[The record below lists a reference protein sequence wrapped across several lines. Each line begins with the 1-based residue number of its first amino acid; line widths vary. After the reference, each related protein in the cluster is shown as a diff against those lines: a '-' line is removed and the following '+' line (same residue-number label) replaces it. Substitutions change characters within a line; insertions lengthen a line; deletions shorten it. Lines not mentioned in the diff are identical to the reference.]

1 MKPNSIRTG
10 FDQVDVDASPTF
22 RDNLRAQFVA
32 AMTHPEQ
39 DQTVGTAVE
48 DGATVTVI
56 DAPPAEAKQ
65 QRRPSIIVGIAAAII
80 VIAVLA
86 AVVLTR
92 PSKRAAVD
100 PSDDS
105 AIAESALMTEQQLK
119 GWTVLVDAPGSTRQM
134 GDIAAGIPACAPYVD
149 YAFDS
154 EGRDAVTK
162 ERDFRGA
169 TARDLV
175 QLVYIFPT
183 ESAATEAMSK
193 IAEPGFVPCFN
204 AFIDN
209 LTAVGGGL
217 KSDTSTAE
225 APPFASHGD
234 RQVVLPQ
241 TLALRL
247 GSTFTVI
254 SFFVQVGRG
263 IVYVDPL
270 LLRSDPLDSK
280 GTVEKTVATATDA
293 LAAALR

>member
-1 MKPNSIRTG
+1 MKPNSISTA
-10 FDQVDVDASPTF
+10 FDHVDVDASPTF

-32 AMTHPEQ
+32 AMAHPEQ
-39 DQTVGTAVE
+39 DQTIGNRAE
-48 DGATVTVI
+48 DGVTVAVI
-56 DAPPAEAKQ
+56 EAPSVQPEQ
-65 QRRPSIIVGIAAAII
+65 QRRQSIIVGIAAAII

-92 PSKRAAVD
+92 PSNRASVG

-119 GWTVLVDAPGSTRQM
+119 GWTVLDVAGSTSQM
-134 GDIAAGIPACAPYVD
+134 GDIAEGIPACAPYVD

-154 EGRDAVTK
+154 KGRDAVTK

-169 TARDLV
+169 YARDLV

-183 ESAATEAMSK
+183 EAAATEAMNK

-209 LTAVGGGL
+209 LTAVGGAL
-217 KSDTSTAE
+217 KSDTTTAE
-225 APPFASHGD
+225 APTFASHGD

-247 GSTFTVI
+247 GSTFTVV
-254 SFFVQVGRG
+254 SFLVQVGRG

-270 LLRSDPLDSK
+270 LLWSDPLDSK
-280 GTVEKTVATATDA
+280 GTVGKTVAAATDA

>member
-1 MKPNSIRTG
+1 MKPNPISNA
-10 FDQVDVDASPTF
+10 FDHVEVDPSPTF

-39 DQTVGTAVE
+39 DQTINKRAE
-48 DGATVTVI
+48 DGVTVAVI
-56 DAPPAEAKQ
+56 EAPTIEPKK

-80 VIAVLA
+80 VIAALA
-86 AVVLTR
+86 VVVLTR
-92 PSKRAAVD
+92 PSKQAAVK

-119 GWTVLVDAPGSTRQM
+119 GWTILVGANLTTRQVEEV
-134 GDIAAGIPACAPYVD
+134 AATVPACTPYLD

-154 EGRDAVTK
+154 PRRDAVTR
-162 ERDFRGA
+162 ERDFRG
-169 TARDLV
+169 TTSNVLT
-175 QLVYIFPT
+175 QLVYLFPT
-183 ESAATEAMSK
+183 EAAATEAMNK

-204 AFIDN
+204 TFISA
-209 LTAVGGGL
+209 LTATGGAP
-217 KSDTSTAE
+217 KADTSTAE
-225 APPFASHGD
+225 APPFAEHGD
-234 RQVVLPQ
+234 RQIVVPQ
-241 TLALRL
+241 TLAYR
-247 GSTFTVI
+247 GGPTQTVI

-280 GTVEKTVATATDA
+280 GNVEKTVAAATDA